1 MAVGFQTWK
10 STVFELS
17 CIRKKLRV
25 AGSGDYGKKGT
36 DIYNEEIKL

>member
-1 MAVGFQTWK
+1 MIWQSSNREERSK
-10 STVFELS
+10 LP